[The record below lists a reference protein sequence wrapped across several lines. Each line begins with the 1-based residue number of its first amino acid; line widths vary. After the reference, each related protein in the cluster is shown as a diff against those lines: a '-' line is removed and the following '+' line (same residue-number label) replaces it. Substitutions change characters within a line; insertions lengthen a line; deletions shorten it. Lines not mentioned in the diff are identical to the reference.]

1 MSGASVPVQEALA
14 GPLAP
19 AEPATTTTTTADT
32 PAPAG
37 ESATADAPTSTPET
51 NVVKEEKVGKG
62 EELITSKAIN
72 EGVLNYKGP
81 GLK

>member
-1 MSGASVPVQEALA
+1 MTDVQAPVQDTPA
-14 GPLAP
+14 AP
-19 AEPATTTTTTADT
+19 IEHTEPTTSTTTET

-37 ESATADAPTSTPET
+37 ETATPAPTGPNVT
-51 NVVKEEKVGKG
+51 NPVKEEKVGKN
-62 EELITSKAIN
+62 EKLITSEAIN